1 MKKLMILMAAVAT
14 SAFALGADSLK
25 NVFDAAT
32 SSDLSSWGVPVGDD
46 KAVLANGVLTLATGS
61 DAASYWV
68 KDKSN
73 PYAMGDNLY
82 FDVSLDL
89 LGQALDEVPTLP
101 NDAKLALFLLD
112 TTEIDG
118 APAGTNLYAL
128 AKHPTDTETVLMEL
142 RADVEALTKTGN
154 DMFTRLTVQTYKNV
168 FKSGGTPN
176 SAFVVY
182 QDGGATEGATTSPV
196 PLNRYYTFKEDGS
209 VNWKS
214 PKSVDG
220 AYLSGVLDATVSGKR
235 TCLLLSVKSAV
246 DGQSFTALDFMGN
259 AKIQKVEINDSG
271 FDFIA
276 ADVKVTTITL
286 EGVSITVDPASAY
299 DATKGTLSA
308 SCTITVTKNPGMEI
322 LTYTP
327 MGNDYLVDNKDG
339 TFTYTYAEGNG
350 VSFTAVAA
358 CATVNGKAYET
369 IEEVLTALGELTE
382 AGQSGTLKL
391 SRDIAGDDLADGFLS
406 LSGTVTLDLAGK
418 KIVAPVSVDGL
429 GTVTCSGGSLT
440 ILDSAT
446 GGCIE
451 SEGEGGVAVCSAEDS
466 TILIK
471 SGVFKGQIRD
481 VILEAADEEAQ
492 GSEEEPVEGE
502 TTTEEGASEE
512 VAASITI
519 TGGSFS
525 VEPDERLIAEGYV
538 ATQGEDGY
546 WTVAQGTATEDGTEK
561 RPYTI
566 STVED
571 LLQKVIV
578 GANGAGKHY
587 ELKNNLVLTEK
598 WVGFGIYDN
607 ANNVNAFEGVFD
619 GKGYTISGVT
629 FASSESGNNYRGFFN
644 QIHNAT
650 IKNLTVEGNGFGSDV
665 PSGEYGCALLVGC
678 ANDSTIE
685 NCVAKGTIASATHN
699 VGGIAVRIK
708 DTTIRNCT
716 NEANLTGS
724 YTKIGGIVVLNQS
737 STSGCLIEGCVNKG
751 TLTAAGN
758 AEKAGKDGLGG
769 IVAYV
774 GDDKLTIKDCA
785 NEGALVKGEGTHASA
800 KVGQIIGY
808 KLNAVAVSGTIAV
821 RNDICT
827 VGDGVVDGLNFAT
840 VEEDGKVT
848 LVADGEAVADASLKV
863 MANDAP
869 VSLAKGESITL
880 DETLAKAN
888 IPELEGC
895 ELTKEGNTYTMKEK
909 SEEPVV
915 KPVTPGASSEAYDS
929 EDAAKAAA
937 AAINAN
943 PSKYI
948 PVPEGVVLENAAAYA
963 QLFHAT
969 ANGLTVTVDLTAE
982 ATKQIQDTVDAGI
995 KAIKVAEIAAADG
1008 DTEQTITT
1016 VPGLYYSV
1024 VAGDTLTGMAVKSC
1038 TPATSSEMKITLP
1051 KAGATSGFYKIQA
1064 TVQKVEVAE

>member
-14 SAFALGADSLK
+14 SAFALGDSLK
-25 NVFDAAT
+25 NVFDAKTA
-32 SSDLSSWGVPVGDD
+32 SDLAGWHVPDGDG
-46 KAVLANGVLTLATGS
+46 KAVLGDDALTLATGS

-68 KDKSN
+68 KGGDAY
-73 PYAMGDNLY
+73 PMGGDNLY

-101 NDAKLALFLLD
+101 TDAKLALFLLD

-128 AKHPTDTETVLMEL
+128 AKHPMADGKVLVRMD
-142 RADVEALTKTGN
+142 ADMKTLLEG
-154 DMFTRLTVQTYKNV
+154 DSQLTVQTYKNV
-168 FKSGGTPN
+168 FKDGTPN
-176 SAFVVY
+176 SAFVLY
-182 QDGGATEGATTSPV
+182 QDGGKLEGTVAAV
-196 PLNRYYTFKEDGS
+196 NIGRMYEFKDDGS

-214 PKSVDG
+214 NLSGPS
-220 AYLSGVLDATVSGKR
+220 YLSGKLVAEVSAKKDM
-235 TCLLLSVKSAV
+235 LLLSLVKNV
-246 DGQSFTALDFMGN
+246 EGQYFKALDFVGN
-259 AKIQKVEINDSG
+259 AKVKKVEINESG

-276 ADVKVTTITL
+276 PDVKVTQIKLTGVTI
-286 EGVSITVDPASAY
+286 SVDPASAY
-299 DATKGTLSA
+299 DAAKGTLSA
-308 SCTITVTKNPGMEI
+308 DCTITVTLNPGMDI
-322 LTYTP
+322 LSYTQA
-327 MGNDYLVDNKDG
+327 DYLETQDDR
-339 TFTYTYAEGNG
+339 TFAYKYAEGNE
-350 VSFTAVAA
+350 VYFTAVAS
-358 CATVNGKAYET
+358 CATVNGVAYEK
-369 IEEVLTALGELTE
+369 IKDVMSALSDLAG
-382 AGQSGTLKL
+382 AGQAGTLKL
-391 SRDIAGDDLADGFLS
+391 SRDITADDLEDGFLTF
-406 LSGTVTLDLAGK
+406 GGRVTLDLAGK
-418 KIVAPVSVDGL
+418 KIVAPAHEEGL
-429 GTVTCSGGSLT
+429 GIVTCADGTLT

-451 SEGEGGVAVCSAEDS
+451 ATGENGVAVCSVENS
-466 TILIK
+466 MILIQ
-471 SGVFKGQIRD
+471 SGIFKGQIRD
-481 VILEAADEEAQ
+481 MILEAADEEAL

-525 VEPDERLIAEGYV
+525 VEPDERLISEGYV
-538 ATQGEDGY
+538 ATLGGDGY

-587 ELKNNLVLTEK
+587 ELKNNITLTEK
-598 WVGFGIYDN
+598 WAGFGIYDN
-607 ANNVNAFEGVFD
+607 TNNVNAFEGVFD

-724 YTKIGGIVVLNQS
+724 YTKVAGIVVLNQS
-737 STSGCLIEGCVNKG
+737 STNACRIEGCVNKG

-758 AEKAGKDGLGG
+758 ADKAGKDGLGG

-774 GDDKLTIKDCA
+774 GDGTLTITDCT
-785 NEGALVKGEGTHASA
+785 NEGMLVKGEGAHASA
-800 KVGQIIGY
+800 KRGQVIGWAL
-808 KLNAVAVSGTIAV
+808 KAATVMGAIAV

-840 VEEDGKVT
+840 VAEDGKVS
-848 LVADGEAVADASLKV
+848 LVADSKAVAGASLKV
-863 MANDAP
+863 MAKDAP
-869 VSLAKGESITL
+869 VVGLKKGESITL
-880 DETLAKAN
+880 DETLAAAD
-888 IPELEGC
+888 ITVPAGC
-895 ELTKEGNTYTMKEK
+895 EKTKNGNTYTMVEK
-909 SEEPVV
+909 SEEPEV
-915 KPVTPGASSEAYDS
+915 KPVTPGAETAYDS
-929 EDAAKAAA
+929 EADAQKAAN
-937 AAINAN
+937 AINAN
-943 PSKYI
+943 PAAYI
-948 PVPEGVVLENAAAYA
+948 TAPEGVEDAYA
-963 QLFHAT
+963 ANYYKAFVAT
-969 ANGLTVTVDLTAE
+969 VKGAAVVVDLRPE
-982 ATKQIQDTVDAGI
+982 AVTQIQESVDTEI
-995 KAIKVAEIAAADG
+995 KKIKVAEIAAADG
-1008 DTEQTITT
+1008 VSKQKIAT

-1024 VAGDTLTGMAVKSC
+1024 ITGDTLTGMAVKWC
-1038 TPATSSEMKITLP
+1038 ELATGIEKEIPLP
-1051 KAGATSGFYKIQA
+1051 KASATSGFYKIQA
-1064 TVQKVEVAE
+1064 TVQKVEVVE

>member
-25 NVFDAAT
+25 NVFDATTA
-32 SSDLSSWGVPVGDD
+32 SDLAAWNVPGGDG
-46 KAVLANGVLTLATGS
+46 KAKLDNGVLTLATGS

-68 KDKSN
+68 KDANN

-82 FDVSLDL
+82 FDVSLGL

-101 NDAKLALFLLD
+101 SDAKLALFLLD

-128 AKHPTDTETVLMEL
+128 AKHPTETATVLMKL
-142 RADVEALTKTGN
+142 NADVETLTSE
-154 DMFTRLTVQTYKNV
+154 DAFTRLTVQTYKNV
-168 FKSGGTPN
+168 FKSGETAN

-182 QDGGATEGATTSPV
+182 QNGGETDEVVSPV
-196 PLNRYYTFKEDGS
+196 KLDCYYTFKDDGS

-220 AYLSGVLDATVSGKR
+220 SYLSGVLDATVSGKR
-235 TCLLLSVKSAV
+235 TCLLLSVKSGV
-246 DGQSFTALDFMGN
+246 DGQSFTALDFTGN
-259 AKIQKVEINDSG
+259 AKIKKVEINDSG
-271 FDFIA
+271 FGFIA

-308 SCTITVTKNPGMEI
+308 SCKITVTKNPGMEI

-327 MGNDYLVDNKDG
+327 MGSNYLEDNGDG
-339 TFTYTYAEGNG
+339 TFTYTYAEGND

-358 CATVNGKAYET
+358 CAMVNGKAYET
-369 IEEVLTALGELTE
+369 IGEAITALGTLTE

-391 SRDIAGDDLADGFLS
+391 SRDIGASDLIDGFLAIG
-406 LSGTVTLDLAGK
+406 GTVTLDLAGR
-418 KIVAPVSVDGL
+418 KIVAPVSSDGL
-429 GTVTCSGGSLT
+429 GTVTCSDGSLT
-440 ILDSAT
+440 IIDSAT

-451 SEGEGGVAVCSAEDS
+451 SEGEGGVAVCSAEAS

-481 VILEAADEEAQ
+481 MILEAADEEAQ

-512 VAASITI
+512 VAASISI

-525 VEPDERLIAEGYV
+525 VEPDKRLIAEGYV
-538 ATQGEDGY
+538 ATQGDDGY
-546 WTVAQGTATEDGTEK
+546 WTVAQGTAMEDGTK
-561 RPYTI
+561 NRPYTI

-587 ELKNNLVLTEK
+587 ELKNNLVLTDK
-598 WVGFGIYDN
+598 WEGFGICDN
-607 ANNVNAFEGVFD
+607 TNNVNAFEGVFD

-629 FASSESGNNYRGFFN
+629 FANNASGNNYRGFFN

-650 IKNLTVEGNGFGSDV
+650 IKNLTVEGNGFGSDI

-724 YTKIGGIVVLNQS
+724 YTEVAGIVVLNQGS
-737 STSGCLIEGCVNKG
+737 ANACRIEGCVNKG

-758 AEKAGKDGLGG
+758 ADKAGKDGLGG

-774 GDDKLTIKDCA
+774 GDGTLTITACT
-785 NEGALVKGEGTHASA
+785 NEGALVKGEGAHASA
-800 KVGQIIGY
+800 KVGQVIGWA
-808 KLNAVAVSGTIAV
+808 LNAAVVSGAIAV
-821 RNDICT
+821 RSDICT
-827 VGDGVVDGLNFAT
+827 VGDGVVDGLNFAR
-840 VEEDGKVT
+840 VEADGKVT
-848 LVADGEAVADASLKV
+848 LVADGEAVANASLKV
-863 MANDAP
+863 MAKDAP
-869 VSLAKGESITL
+869 VVGLKKGESITL
-880 DETLAKAN
+880 DETLATAK
-888 IPELEGC
+888 IKPPEGC
-895 ELTKEGNTYTMKEK
+895 EPKKNGNTYTMVEK
-909 SEEPVV
+909 SEEVVDPSKEPVV
-915 KPVTPGASSEAYDS
+915 VDSEEAANALTISATSPDAAVVRDEEYAEYFKKVVTPMEGGKYSVAAVLDETVVKAEEVAAELAGKFDKITADGV
-929 EDAAKAAA
+929 EVAAKPGLFYSVEQGETLGAMT
-937 AAINAN
+937 
-943 PSKYI
+943 
-948 PVPEGVVLENAAAYA
+948 EGERVMAKGEKV
-963 QLFHAT
+963 QLK
-969 ANGLTVTVDLTAE
+969 
-982 ATKQIQDTVDAGI
+982 ATK
-995 KAIKVAEIAAADG
+995 
-1008 DTEQTITT
+1008 
-1016 VPGLYYSV
+1016 YS
-1024 VAGDTLTGMAVKSC
+1024 G
-1038 TPATSSEMKITLP
+1038 
-1051 KAGATSGFYKIQA
+1051 SGFYKILVN
-1064 TVQKVEVAE
+1064 TSDKPSAE